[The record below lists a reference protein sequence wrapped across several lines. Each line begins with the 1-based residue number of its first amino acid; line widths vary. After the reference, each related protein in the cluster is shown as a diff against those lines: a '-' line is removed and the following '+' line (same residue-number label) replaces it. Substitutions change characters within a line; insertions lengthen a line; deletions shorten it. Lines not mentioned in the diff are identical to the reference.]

1 VLAALGAAAISVF
14 GVQDPSHADSPPGRI
29 RASYSFSD
37 YQEDKLAAHLLKS
50 GSRQR
55 FNVQSH
61 QFTVGGSVTERIDL
75 STNIVYERMSG
86 ATPWW
91 VEPEPDNELLQ
102 AMTGATISEERVDV
116 NLNGSFYFDSGRAG
130 GSFGVS
136 TENDYL
142 AIYGGVNGEHSL
154 NDANTTLSGAFD
166 FSVDR
171 ITPTG
176 GGPLGRVVEA
186 DKYSLLVSGGLSQ
199 ILARGTIFQSSLSYK
214 YSDGFLSDP
223 YKRSWIGD
231 FTAGTVPDSRPDQRN
246 QIAWLNQLR
255 QHFEGIN
262 ASVHLDYQF
271 YWDDWDITSHSFD
284 LRWYQN
290 FFDGIVQIIP
300 SFRYYSQSQ
309 PYFYAPVYF
318 NGPRADGLASSDYR
332 LSPFGAISFGARI
345 QGIISDWPGELDW
358 RLGFQYERYESDAGW
373 ALGKVNAANPGLVDF
388 NVYYV
393 TLEMKY

>member
-1 VLAALGAAAISVF
+1 MLAALSAAAISVF
-14 GVQDPSHADSPPGRI
+14 GVEDPSHADGPSNRI
-29 RASYSFSD
+29 HAAYSFSE
-37 YQEDKLAAHLLKS
+37 YQEDDLAQNLLMR
-50 GSRQR
+50 GSTKR
-55 FNVQSH
+55 FEIQSH
-61 QFTVGGSVTERIDL
+61 QFTVGGAVTERIDL
-75 STNIVYERMSG
+75 STSIMYESRSG

-91 VEPEPDNELLQ
+91 VEPDVDNEILQ
-102 AMTGATISEERVDV
+102 VMTGATVSEERVDV
-116 NLNGSFYFDSGRAG
+116 NLNGNFYFDSGRVG
-130 GSFGVS
+130 GLFGVS

-142 AIYGGVNGEHSL
+142 AIYGGVNLEHSV
-154 NDANTTLSGAFD
+154 NDANTTFSGGFG

-176 GGPLGRVVEA
+176 GGTNGRVVEA
-186 DKYSLLVSGGLSQ
+186 DKYSLLATGGLSQ
-199 ILARGTIFQSSLSYK
+199 ILTRGTIFQTSLSYK

-223 YKRSWIGD
+223 YKRAWLFDSNGFSI
-231 FTAGTVPDSRPDQRN
+231 PDNRPDQRN

-255 QHFEGIN
+255 QHIEGID
-262 ASVHLDYQF
+262 ASIHLDYQF
-271 YWDDWDITSHSFD
+271 YWDDWNVISHSFD

-318 NGPRADGLASSDYR
+318 NGLRSDELASSDYR

-345 QGIISDWPGELDW
+345 QGIVSDWPGELDW

-373 ALGKVNAANPGLVDF
+373 ALGNVNVANPGLVDF
-388 NVYYV
+388 NLYYV
-393 TLEMKY
+393 TLEIKY